1 MSQSHDKGSRHGVPW
16 RIVGWSIPV
25 LLLLLPLVSGAPWT
39 LSDFVTAGAML
50 IAVGLALELALHA
63 SRDLSYR
70 AGAAAAVAAIFLL
83 IWVNVGIGFLGS
95 EDNPANLIFG
105 AVLAVALLGASLA
118 HFRAAGMARAMY
130 ATAACQ
136 VVVGLVALAAGW
148 AAPGRAGIY
157 EVVMGTGLFT
167 GLWLASGWLF
177 ARSARGQKA
186 SSALSE

>member
-1 MSQSHDKGSRHGVPW
+1 MMSKSHDPGSRHGVPW
-16 RIVGWSIPV
+16 RIVGWSIPA

-39 LSDFVTAGAML
+39 LSDFVTAGAMF
-50 IAVGLALELALHA
+50 IAAGLGIELALHS

-70 AGAAAAVAAIFLL
+70 AGAGAAVAATFLL
-83 IWVNVGIGFLGS
+83 VWVNIGVGFLGN

-105 AVLAVALLGASLA
+105 AVLAVALIGAFLA

-130 ATAACQ
+130 TTAACQ
-136 VVVGLVALAAGW
+136 VVVGVVALAAGW

-157 EVVMGTGLFT
+157 EVVMGTSLFA

-177 ARSARGQKA
+177 ARSARRQAVAA
-186 SSALSE
+186 SE